1 MRSHV
6 HNVLIAALLIG
17 LCGSAAQAVT
27 GGFVDTFAAPG
38 TAGWG
43 GSTGVTNP
51 GTGGV
56 GGAGDGFLRV
66 ANIFAGNFG
75 TMNTGANYTG
85 DWQAAGIAS
94 VSFFLSDVDT
104 DQSYSFRLLL
114 SSPGGSSGTTFQHNV
129 GIDPPAGQW
138 QQYTVSLDTPA
149 DWTRIRGDLS
159 FEGVLQNV
167 GTVHFRHD
175 LAPYSEFPDPILG
188 NLGID
193 SIALVVPEP
202 SAFGIAALLGT
213 SLLRRG
219 TGRRPLFHRG
229 QRLR

>member
-1 MRSHV
+1 MRSHLQK
-6 HNVLIAALLIG
+6 VLIAALLIG
-17 LCGSAAQAVT
+17 LCSNFAQAVT

-66 ANIFAGNFG
+66 ANVFSGNFG
-75 TMNTGANYTG
+75 TMNTGASYTG

-94 VSFFLSDVDT
+94 VSFFLNDVDA
-104 DQSYSFRLLL
+104 DQTYSFRLLL

-138 QQYTVSLDTPA
+138 QQYSINLDNAA

-159 FEGVLQNV
+159 FDQVLQNV

-193 SIALVVPEP
+193 SITLVVPEP
-202 SAFGIAALLGT
+202 ASCALLLLAP
-213 SLLRRG
+213 SLLLRR
-219 TGRRPLFHRG
+219 TRC
-229 QRLR
+229 